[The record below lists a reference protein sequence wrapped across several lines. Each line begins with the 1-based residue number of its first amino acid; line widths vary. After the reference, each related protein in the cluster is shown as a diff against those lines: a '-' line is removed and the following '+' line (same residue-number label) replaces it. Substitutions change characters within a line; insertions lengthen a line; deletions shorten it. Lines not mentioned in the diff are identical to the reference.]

1 MDEITGRT
9 LVEAIRA
16 ATEEAAR
23 GGRPSTVAVASLVR
37 ARLGGP
43 DDPQAALV
51 AAIEYHPVDPA
62 SCGRHGRPETGAST
76 PRCDCSR
83 PLAALDTRVFPLLAD
98 ALAHA
103 PRPLV
108 AARFADVL
116 WTARYGETPRDFVS
130 NSAPY
135 QWYPADMLSE
145 IHAGDG
151 RVLIRVKAGPPSGSL
166 VVNRLELCLE
176 AR

>member
-37 ARLGGP
+37 ARLAGP

-51 AAIEYHPVDPA
+51 AAIEYQPVDPA
-62 SCGRHGRPETGAST
+62 SCGRHGRLETGAGAK
-76 PRCDCSR
+76 RCDCSR
-83 PLAALDTRVFPLLAD
+83 PLAALDSHVFPLLAD

-108 AARFADVL
+108 AARF
-116 WTARYGETPRDFVS
+116 
-130 NSAPY
+130 
-135 QWYPADMLSE
+135 
-145 IHAGDG
+145 
-151 RVLIRVKAGPPSGSL
+151 
-166 VVNRLELCLE
+166 
-176 AR
+176 